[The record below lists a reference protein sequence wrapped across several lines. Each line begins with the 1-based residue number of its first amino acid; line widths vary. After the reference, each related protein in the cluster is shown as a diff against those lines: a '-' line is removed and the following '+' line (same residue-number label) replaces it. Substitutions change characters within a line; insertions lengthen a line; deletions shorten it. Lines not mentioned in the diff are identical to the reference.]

1 MCATSLRAALPM
13 AATELIPHR
22 KPMALVDRL
31 LACTDDDGVAE
42 AVIGEDCPLLTAEGR
57 LEEVA
62 LVELLAQSF
71 AAANGYT
78 RRQSG
83 SAVRKGFL
91 VGIRGVELLGRA
103 RRGDRLQIAF
113 HKSAEIGDFVLVDG
127 EVTREGEVLAR
138 GSLKLWLEPI
148 GAATEA
154 S

>member
-1 MCATSLRAALPM
+1 MPATSAHLCLPM
-13 AATELIPHR
+13 AAADLIPHR

-42 AVIGEDCPLLTAEGR
+42 AVLSEDCPLLTAEGR

-83 SAVRKGFL
+83 GAVRKGFL
-91 VGIRGVELLGRA
+91 VGIRGVELLGSV
-103 RRGDRLQIAF
+103 RRGDHLQIAF

-127 EVTREGEVLAR
+127 EVTRAGEVLAR
-138 GSLKLWLEPI
+138 GSLKLWLEPA
-148 GAATEA
+148 GTPAEA